1 MRKHLSKLQLSF
13 HAVDGQPSDSNLI
26 ESYTMGFTYQDG
38 AVVSDTSGMAGDDQ
52 IQGSQKIMVFDSKR
66 EVKDF
71 IDNILFFFYQHK
83 SKSGRLRDYPLP
95 CKWLQQM
102 RWPSEATDMNIR
114 SSVPNGH
121 VYAISRGYT
130 CQL

>member
-1 MRKHLSKLQLSF
+1 MRKYLSKLQLSF

-38 AVVSDTSGMAGDDQ
+38 AVVGGTSGMVGDDQ
-52 IQGSQKIMVFDSKR
+52 IQSFQKIMVFDSKR

-95 CKWLQQM
+95 CRWLQ
-102 RWPSEATDMNIR
+102 R
-114 SSVPNGH
+114 
-121 VYAISRGYT
+121 T
-130 CQL
+130 C